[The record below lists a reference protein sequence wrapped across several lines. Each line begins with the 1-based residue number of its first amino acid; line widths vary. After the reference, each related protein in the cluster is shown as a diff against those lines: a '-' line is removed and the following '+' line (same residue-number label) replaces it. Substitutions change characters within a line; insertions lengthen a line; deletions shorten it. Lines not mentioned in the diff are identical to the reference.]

1 MLFDLNSNKLK
12 LGVLELLKSP
22 NSDLNIKI
30 LFDELGLS
38 SSFKLILNA
47 NQNDIQNL
55 TLLDLILQMIL
66 DYIYLLE
73 KYPEAFEFQE
83 IQEKEFYRWKQEI
96 LQNVCLILQ

>member
-38 SSFKLILNA
+38 SSFKLILNS
-47 NQNDIQNL
+47 N
-55 TLLDLILQMIL
+55 
-66 DYIYLLE
+66 
-73 KYPEAFEFQE
+73 K
-83 IQEKEFYRWKQEI
+83 
-96 LQNVCLILQ
+96 